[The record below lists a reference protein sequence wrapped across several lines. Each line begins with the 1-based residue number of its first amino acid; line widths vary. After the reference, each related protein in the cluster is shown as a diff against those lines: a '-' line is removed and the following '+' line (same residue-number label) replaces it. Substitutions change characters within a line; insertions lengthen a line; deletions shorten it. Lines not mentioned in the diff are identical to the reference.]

1 MAIKSL
7 KLRESARDQACTMNV
22 VDICNCDSST
32 TVLCHIQ
39 TEMGIMGGK
48 TDDIS
53 AAFGCSDC
61 HLWLDQNFGSEL
73 DRLFYTRRAMIR
85 THIIWLSMG
94 LLIIK

>member
-1 MAIKSL
+1 MAIKSK
-7 KLRESARDQACTMNV
+7 KLRDSARDQPCTMNV
-22 VDICNCDSST
+22 AGVCNCDSST

-61 HLWLDQNFGSEL
+61 HLWYDQKKGSEL
-73 DRLFYTRRAMIR
+73 DRLFYSMRAMIR
-85 THIIWLSMG
+85 TQLIWIELG
-94 LLIIK
+94 LLIVK